1 MHHNSTMSRLDARSE
16 VDCPFPGT
24 NEPKRDQNIPEKQWA
39 VQESIQSCQK
49 VHYECKY
56 QHTAAK

>member
-1 MHHNSTMSRLDARSE
+1 MSRLDARCH